1 MIRKAFKRFMRDSSG
16 AAALEFALIA
26 TPLLMFT
33 FGIIEIG
40 RLLFMQQQLT
50 YATDAAARQLYIAP
64 NTPSATLSSAIVD
77 DLFLGDPLRLTVTVG
92 TVAAQAGTSSFQT
105 IRLTV
110 DYDFQSV
117 VPKLVID
124 AVPLSFER
132 TVIVA
137 K

>member
-1 MIRKAFKRFMRDSSG
+1 MIRNARKRFIKDTSG

-26 TPLLMFT
+26 IPLLMFT

-64 NTPSATLSSAIVD
+64 STSTATLSSAIVD

-92 TVAAQAGTSSFQT
+92 AVAAQAGTNSFQT

-117 VPKLVID
+117 VPELVID

-137 K
+137 N

>member
-1 MIRKAFKRFMRDSSG
+1 MICTACKRFWRDSSG
-16 AAALEFALIA
+16 AAAIEFALIA
-26 TPLLMFT
+26 MPLMLFT

-50 YATDAAARQLYIAP
+50 YATDAAARQLYIDPTTSA
-64 NTPSATLSSAIVD
+64 ATLSSAIVD

-92 TVAAQAGTSSFQT
+92 TVAAQAGTNSFQT

-117 VPKLVID
+117 APDLVID

-137 K
+137 N